1 MEVLMGDGFLATK
14 NTKMNRILSR
24 MIKQIVLKIG
34 DRLLEINKITPID
47 QKARMDTLFG
57 VLELDGL
64 FS

>member
-57 VLELDGL
+57 VLELEGL